1 MTKRD
6 DLPFGPERANPDRD
20 VPESTAGNPD
30 ALSPT
35 RSADESGASAQSPL
49 LGKAKGA
56 ISRLDAEIEALRR
69 SPTPTQN
76 WPVQAWSGKSA
87 KDGDESEDSRSNST
101 NPFLDGVAFMGIFS
115 RTRDIIAA
123 NFNDLLDNAD
133 DPSKM
138 IRMIILEMEET
149 LVEVRASAARTIAD
163 QKEMH
168 RHVVKLDKLEADWAD
183 KAQLALS
190 KDREDLARAAL
201 VEKKKA
207 SGMGEQL
214 RTEIAVL
221 DDALRAYE
229 ADIQKLQSRLR
240 EARSRQTQ
248 IAARLE
254 SAENRVKLRSLM
266 STERTD
272 EALAKFDQLERRVDY
287 AEGRADAIAIGG
299 DGPPSLSDE
308 IAALEGADAIDDELA
323 AMKKALGKPASDK
336 GE

>member
-6 DLPFGPERANPDRD
+6 PNPLGPERTSPVAN
-20 VPESTAGNPD
+20 AANGD

-35 RSADESGASAQSPL
+35 RAAQSPGSASAQTFPGKGL
-49 LGKAKGA
+49 L
-56 ISRLDAEIEALRR
+56 SRLDAEIEALRR
-69 SPTPTQN
+69 SPTPTQSR
-76 WPVQAWSGKSA
+76 WDRDDA
-87 KDGDESEDSRSNST
+87 DDSQSRT

-123 NFNDLLDNAD
+123 NFNDMLDKAD

-163 QKEMH
+163 QKEMR
-168 RHVVKLDKLEADWAD
+168 RHIMKLDRLQADWGE

-207 SGMGEQL
+207 TDMADQL
-214 RTEIAVL
+214 KTEIAVL

-229 ADIQKLQSRLR
+229 EDIQKLQHRLR

-254 SAENRVKLRSLM
+254 SAENRVKLRTLM

-272 EALAKFDQLERRVDY
+272 EALARFDQLERRVDY
-287 AEGRADAIAIGG
+287 AEGRADAIQIGEN
-299 DGPPSLSDE
+299 GPPSLSDE
-308 IAALEGADAIDDELA
+308 IAALAGSDAIDDELA
-323 AMKKALGKPASDK
+323 EMKKALGKPDGAEEGK
-336 GE
+336 

>member
-1 MTKRD
+1 MRRT
-6 DLPFGPERANPDRD
+6 
-20 VPESTAGNPD
+20 
-30 ALSPT
+30 PT
-35 RSADESGASAQSPL
+35 PGQKPAASAPGLSFNGVPL
-49 LGKAKGA
+49 
-56 ISRLDAEIEALRR
+56 
-69 SPTPTQN
+69 
-76 WPVQAWSGKSA
+76 
-87 KDGDESEDSRSNST
+87 
-101 NPFLDGVAFMGIFS
+101 MGIFS

-123 NFNDLLDNAD
+123 NFNDMLDKAD
-133 DPSKM
+133 DPTKM

-168 RHVVKLDKLEADWAD
+168 RHSVKLDKLQADWSE

-207 SGMGEQL
+207 ADMCEQL
-214 RTEIAVL
+214 KAEIAVL

-229 ADIQKLQSRLR
+229 QDIQKLQNRLR
-240 EARSRQTQ
+240 EARSRQTA

-266 STERTD
+266 TNERVD
-272 EALAKFDQLERRVDY
+272 EALSRFDQLERRVDY
-287 AEGRADAIAIGG
+287 AEGRADALQIADGG
-299 DGPPSLSDE
+299 GKPSLSDE

-323 AMKKALGKPASDK
+323 EMKRALGKPGDDATK
-336 GE
+336 EV

>member
-1 MTKRD
+1 
-6 DLPFGPERANPDRD
+6 
-20 VPESTAGNPD
+20 
-30 ALSPT
+30 
-35 RSADESGASAQSPL
+35 
-49 LGKAKGA
+49 
-56 ISRLDAEIEALRR
+56 
-69 SPTPTQN
+69 
-76 WPVQAWSGKSA
+76 
-87 KDGDESEDSRSNST
+87 
-101 NPFLDGVAFMGIFS
+101 MGIFS

-123 NFNDLLDNAD
+123 NFNDMLDKAD
-133 DPSKM
+133 DPQKM

-168 RHVVKLDKLEADWAD
+168 RHTVKLDKLQSDWGE

-207 SGMGEQL
+207 ADMADQL
-214 RTEIAVL
+214 KEEITIL

-229 ADIQKLQSRLR
+229 QDIHKLQNRLR
-240 EARSRQTQ
+240 EARSRQTA

-266 STERTD
+266 TEERVD
-272 EALAKFDQLERRVDY
+272 DALSRFDQLERRVDY
-287 AEGRADAIAIGG
+287 AEGRADALNIS
-299 DGPPSLSDE
+299 DGAGKPSLSDE

-323 AMKKALGKPASDK
+323 EMKKALGKNDSAEK
-336 GE
+336 EA